1 MSWAR
6 ALSCWLFLSSAC
18 ACTDQRVSAVERLP
32 SASDRDAAPDADAD
46 ADAGPSESSCREPVF
61 VTASPSGIW
70 NNDGYFVFN
79 NVWNSAAG
87 PGPQT
92 LSACS
97 YHDFYVVSEQ
107 GDDGGGSVKS
117 YPNVQMNYG
126 DLPLSSF
133 HHITSRFAELG
144 SATGRYEYAFDV
156 WLNGIAQPSSNQ
168 VMVWVENHAQTPLGA
183 RVASVALGGR
193 SYEVWNT
200 ADNLHLTLVASETFR
215 SGTLNLLEIFSWAI
229 AAGYVPASSTLGQI
243 DFGVEIVST
252 AGGSAT
258 FRFDDFALATD

>member
-1 MSWAR
+1 MSWVR
-6 ALSCWLFLSSAC
+6 ALAFSALLSGSWAC
-18 ACTDQRVSAVERLP
+18 SEERVTAVERIP
-32 SASDRDAAPDADAD
+32 SPIAGDAAPDAEAD
-46 ADAGPSESSCREPVF
+46 SGPGSESACREPVF
-61 VTASPSGIW
+61 VTASASGIW

-79 NVWNSAAG
+79 NVWNAAAG

-92 LSACS
+92 LYACS

-107 GDDGGGSVKS
+107 ADDGGGSVKS

-133 HHITSRFAELG
+133 QHITSRFAEVG
-144 SATGRYEYAFDV
+144 PPVGRYEYAFDV
-156 WLNGIAQPSSNQ
+156 WLNGVAQPSSSQ
-168 VMVWVENHAQTPLGA
+168 VMIWVENHEQAPLGD
-183 RVASVALGGR
+183 RVASAVLGGR

-200 ADNLHLTLVASETFR
+200 ADNLHLTLVASQAFR

-229 AAGYVPASSTLGQI
+229 AAGYVPAGATLGQI

>member
-6 ALSCWLFLSSAC
+6 ALPLWALLSCSWAC
-18 ACTDQRVSAVERLP
+18 SDERVTAVERIP
-32 SASDRDAAPDADAD
+32 SASERDAAPDVE
-46 ADAGPSESSCREPVF
+46 AGPGSESSCSEPVF
-61 VTASPSGIW
+61 VSASASGIW

-79 NVWNSAAG
+79 NVWNAAAG

-92 LSACS
+92 LYACS

-144 SATGRYEYAFDV
+144 PPAGRYEYAFDI
-156 WLNGIAQPSSNQ
+156 WLNGIAQPNSSQ
-168 VMVWVENHAQTPLGA
+168 VMIWVENHAQTPLGA
-183 RVASVALGGR
+183 RVASASLGGR

-200 ADNLHLTLVASETFR
+200 ADNLHLTLIASEAFR
-215 SGTLNLLEIFSWAI
+215 SGTLNLLEILEWAVTG
-229 AAGYVPASSTLGQI
+229 GYVPAAPTLGQI